1 MAVKL
6 GCFAVQRDQNLSPKS
21 ISTFLSEQL
30 QKHPDAW
37 QEGVLLPPAFA
48 CYATKVFCPPW
59 YWNRGPGWLSSQ
71 GVFAIGRDQN
81 LSPNQQLFEG
91 ATPETT

>member
-1 MAVKL
+1 MHVPL
-6 GCFAVQRDQNLSPKS
+6 IL
-21 ISTFLSEQL
+21 
-30 QKHPDAW
+30 
-37 QEGVLLPPAFA
+37 AFD

-71 GVFAIGRDQN
+71 GVLQSDETQN